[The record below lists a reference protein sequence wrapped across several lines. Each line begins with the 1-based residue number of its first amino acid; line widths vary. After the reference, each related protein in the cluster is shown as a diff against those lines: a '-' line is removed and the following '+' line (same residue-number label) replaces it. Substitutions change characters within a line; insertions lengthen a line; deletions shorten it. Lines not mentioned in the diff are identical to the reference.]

1 MLRLAMFRAEFSI
14 YPFHGGDAPPGY
26 VQAAIDAVRAEGIE
40 VEIGLLGE
48 SVTGELQ
55 TVLEAVRTAVAAAVA
70 AGATKVVLS
79 LEAVDDVRG

>member
-1 MLRLAMFRAEFSI
+1 MLRRTMYRAEFAI
-14 YPFHGGDAPPGY
+14 YPFRGGDTPPNY

-48 SVTGELQ
+48 SVMGELE
-55 TVLEAVRTAVAAAVA
+55 TVLDAVRTAVSAAVA

-79 LEAVDDVRG
+79 IEAVEQRT